1 MMNHFFF
8 LPLVFEE
15 RLFGFGVGSAT
26 SLKTVPSRISEV
38 SVVANIL

>member
-15 RLFGFGVGSAT
+15 RLFSFGVGGAAT
-26 SLKTVPSRISEV
+26 LKTVPSRMSDV